1 MDDLKLGLK
10 LMPHAYGTKI
20 VAISSIF
27 LMLAGIAIE
36 VLSKGAI
43 MFGGVLIFVVSMYPT
58 QLLTSLAMSGLVATS
73 TKNRRIQIRVNL
85 IWEALLGGVMILVVA
100 GIRYALYLQYP
111 EMEGMIVNGMLFA
124 AAWILAITVYN
135 GIAYKYF
142 VAGMIGF
149 LVVFLAVYE
158 TFMIQMN
165 ENPEAIVGF
174 PVAVAI
180 MIAAFVIGLVIQ
192 YFLMSVL
199 YKVPFSLRSQGAK
212 FKKNML

>member
-20 VAISSIF
+20 VVISSIF

-43 MFGGVLIFVVSMYPT
+43 MFGSVLIFVVSMYPT

-111 EMEGMIVNGMLFA
+111 EMEGMLINGMLFV
-124 AAWILAITVYN
+124 AAWILAMTVYN

-149 LVVFLAVYE
+149 LVVFLAVYV
-158 TFMIQMN
+158 TFLIQMN
-165 ENPEAIVGF
+165 ENPAAIVGF

-192 YFLMSVL
+192 YLLMSAL